1 MLVRRHDISL
11 ADLSR
16 DQFFAQHYH
25 ILHDLEPQRVIV
37 DRPARK
43 VILLVLLVAAVFLNG
58 MPAKPRIIAQRLR
71 ARQEALKVLFVA
83 LQDLIHVFF
92 RADHQNDIPGADGV
106 AGKKRL
112 VVCAREHHG
121 VFRVP
126 AEIQHIH
133 RHTAAEVDHAALVN
147 RYKLRVFA
155 AVGKRRRKAV
165 FVFADLLHIVFVQ
178 IYFFKSVDAEHVVA
192 VRVRNRNLDRQ
203 PRQLLHGVEQ
213 VALAHARVD
222 QKRLVPALNEV
233 ARRRKVVIYPPKTGL
248 YPRHFK
254 LRASILL

>member
-1 MLVRRHDISL
+1 M
-11 ADLSR
+11 
-16 DQFFAQHYH
+16 
-25 ILHDLEPQRVIV
+25 
-37 DRPARK
+37 
-43 VILLVLLVAAVFLNG
+43 
-58 MPAKPRIIAQRLR
+58 
-71 ARQEALKVLFVA
+71 
-83 LQDLIHVFF
+83 
-92 RADHQNDIPGADGV
+92 
-106 AGKKRL
+106 
-112 VVCAREHHG
+112 
-121 VFRVP
+121 P

-147 RYKLRVFA
+147 RYKVRVFG

-203 PRQLLHGVEQ
+203 PRQLLHGIEQ